1 MHAFSNLI
9 AFTRSNLITWQSNGM
24 NSIDNDLLPTELEI
38 RTLEL
43 VEASSVLDDS
53 IHNDLVVLYNKF
65 VALQR

>member
-1 MHAFSNLI
+1 
-9 AFTRSNLITWQSNGM
+9 M